1 MNNSNQQLTLY
12 YPCAIQ
18 ILDQFVQTISVEFW
32 IQNPINEKWNLI
44 PCKNGD
50 SSISGYTYAIAPRI
64 MVYPNEE
71 YPSIEAFLQAK
82 QEEGVDYPIRHKRTY
97 LTVKGAASH
106 KLFWAWTNP
115 QTNKIER
122 IHWHPLAIKAK
133 TSEDDQTDY
142 SNLTPVKIV
151 NGKLITLEKDNLP
164 SNRAAFSEF
173 IADREE
179 NLRLAL
185 EAMKSPNPDAALE
198 LLAIMEEI
206 SKDCFYASWIMGNGY
221 NLESILKS
229 WDGTSNVS
237 YGSGEIT
244 HQQLALMRVLCEL
257 SQGWWFWDEDNDT
270 GVIFQ
275 SYPYQGIA

>member
-1 MNNSNQQLTLY
+1 MDGIVMTNSNQQLTLY
-12 YPCAIQ
+12 YPCVVQ

-32 IQNPINEKWNLI
+32 IYNPISEKWNLVVL
-44 PCKNGD
+44 KDGD
-50 SSISGYTYAIAPRI
+50 SSSISGYTYATAPRK
-64 MVYPNEE
+64 MAYLNEE
-71 YPSIEAFLQAK
+71 YLSIEAFLQAK
-82 QEEGVDYPIRHKRTY
+82 KEEGVDYPIRHKRTY

-106 KLFWAWTNP
+106 KLFWTWTNP

-133 TSEDDQTDY
+133 ASEDDRTDY
-142 SNLTPVKIV
+142 SNITPVKIV
-151 NGKLITLEKDNLP
+151 NGKLITLEKENLP

-173 IADREE
+173 LADREE

-185 EAMKSPNPDAALE
+185 EALKSPNPDAALE

-229 WDGTSNVS
+229 WDGTSDVS
-237 YGSGEIT
+237 YGGGEIT
-244 HQQLALMRVLCEL
+244 QQQLALMRVLSEL
-257 SQGWWFWDEDNDT
+257 SQGWWFWDEDQDT

-275 SYPYQGIA
+275 S